1 MPPLLL
7 DVRTGV
13 APGISEGFF
22 SGSEGKTVAS
32 SSEDS
37 FLQFQT
43 KKLIR
48 SGNLEDSSGFCCLE
62 PLEQRTFVTVIL
74 TGFPAGGR
82 LPGRCPTL
90 FPLPLGC
97 IYVLE
102 CKYIHIIRKKVLKI
116 INS

>member
-7 DVRTGV
+7 AVRTSVG
-13 APGISEGFF
+13 PGSSEGFF

-37 FLQFQT
+37 FVQFQT

-48 SGNLEDSSGFCCLE
+48 SGNLEDGGGFCCLE
-62 PLEQRTFVTVIL
+62 PHEQRTFVTVIL

-82 LPGRCPTL
+82 LPGRYPT
-90 FPLPLGC
+90 FSPLSLGC

-102 CKYIHIIRKKVLKI
+102 YKYIHYTYNKKEGFK
-116 INS
+116 NY

>member
-7 DVRTGV
+7 AVRTGV
-13 APGISEGFF
+13 APGSSEGFF
-22 SGSEGKTVAS
+22 
-32 SSEDS
+32 SEDS

-48 SGNLEDSSGFCCLE
+48 SGNLEDGSEFCCLE

-82 LPGRCPTL
+82 LPGRCPTF
-90 FPLPLGC
+90 FPPFPGVYLCFGM
-97 IYVLE
+97 
-102 CKYIHIIRKKVLKI
+102 
-116 INS
+116 